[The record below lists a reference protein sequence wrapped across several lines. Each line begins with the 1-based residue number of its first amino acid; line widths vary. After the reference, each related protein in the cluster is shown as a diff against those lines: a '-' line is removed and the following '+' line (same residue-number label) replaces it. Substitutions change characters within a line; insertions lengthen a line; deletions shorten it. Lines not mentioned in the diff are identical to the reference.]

1 MSVAWQQ
8 STHGVPR
15 RQEKV
20 NRTLMTTFVVSTVMV
35 ASLGLLYLGL
45 VASSAH
51 LSSDIWHMHSE
62 MAEIQRESSRLETE
76 IARLSSIP
84 VLQVRSVA
92 LGYQAAERI
101 EYVDIV
107 DVGAP

>member
-20 NRTLMTTFVVSTVMV
+20 NRTLMATFAIITVLI
-35 ASLGLLYLGL
+35 AGLGLLYLAL

-62 MAEIQRESSRLETE
+62 MAETQRESSRLETE

-84 VLQVRSVA
+84 VLQARSVA
-92 LGYQAAERI
+92 LGYKAAESI
-101 EYVDIV
+101 EYVDFV
-107 DVGAP
+107 EVGAP

>member
-8 STHGVPR
+8 STHGVLR

-20 NRTLMTTFVVSTVMV
+20 NRRLMTTFAVITVMV
-35 ASLGLLYLGL
+35 AGLGLLYLGL

-51 LSSDIWHMHSE
+51 LSSDIWHLHSE

-92 LGYQAAERI
+92 LGYQAAESI
-101 EYVDIV
+101 EYVDIE
-107 DVGAP
+107 VGAP